1 MFLFIAASVNND
13 NLVIA
18 LCSVITL
25 LTLIML
31 QDGFNL
37 QHSLWLSVL
46 IALASLAKLSGLVM
60 IPVVATTALW
70 VAYRDKNWRGLVTL
84 GALMIAFW
92 AIIAGWWYVRNLQ
105 LYGELFG
112 TTRMVEV
119 AGERPSAF
127 TLQTAFDEFEGFRW
141 SFWGVFGLFNIVVP
155 AQLF

>member
-1 MFLFIAASVNND
+1 
-13 NLVIA
+13 
-18 LCSVITL
+18 
-25 LTLIML
+25 ML

-92 AIIAGWWYVRNLQ
+92 AIIAGWRYVRNLQ